1 MKSALNSLMTVLL
14 LAMPAAAAAT
24 PVGYSVNSDAP
35 DGDTLHRVDLA
46 TGVATPVSDLQVLSS
61 TTGVRKDIEGL
72 AFDSDGVLWAVDE
85 DSFRLFQIS
94 TLSGIVDSQGD
105 VPISGLSDAYGNDF
119 GMTFTCDGSLYIS
132 SVSTQTLYRL
142 DLDGTASPVG
152 AMGHNISALASWGK
166 PAQLYGLGNGLDGE
180 GQYKTDSRSLFSINV
195 ETGQATEVGSVGA
208 QVSDYFEAGLSF
220 SSDGTLWALVDRGD
234 EPSQLLQIDKN
245 SGEAISVIDMS
256 AGGFESLAVASPGG
270 CSAPPPSRDSENPTV
285 RAVPVFGNPGRLLTL
300 VLMLGTGLLAVNRF
314 KA

>member
-1 MKSALNSLMTVLL
+1 MKSALNTLMTVLL
-14 LAMPAAAAAT
+14 LAMPAAAAAA

-35 DGDTLHRVDLA
+35 DGDALHRIELA

-72 AFDSDGVLWAVDE
+72 AFDSAGVLWAVDE
-85 DSFRLFQIS
+85 DSFRLFQVN
-94 TLSGIVDSQGD
+94 TLSGIVQSQGD

-119 GMTFTCDGSLYIS
+119 GMTFTCEDSLYIS
-132 SVSTQTLYRL
+132 SVSKQTLYRL
-142 DLDGTASPVG
+142 DLDGSASPVG
-152 AMGHNISALASWGK
+152 AVGALGHNISALASWGK
-166 PAQLYGLGNGLDGE
+166 PAQLYGLGNGLDGDGE
-180 GQYKTDSRSLFSINV
+180 YQADSRSLFSIDL
-195 ETGQATEVGSVGA
+195 ETGQATKVGSVGA

-256 AGGFESLAVASPGG
+256 SGGFESLAVASPGG
-270 CSAPPPSRDSENPTV
+270 CVAAAPRAEEAI
-285 RAVPVFGNPGRLLTL
+285 AVPTLDALGRLLTL